1 MENRELKE
9 YLAEFADGTQVSVI
23 IANPKK
29 RKVYIP
35 EEIFMIKDE
44 KIGKPVI
51 CIQIAEERE
60 MEEDEIKAAEEDEKR
75 EKVRDQIS
83 ETFIFQF
90 PKEEEAEDE

>member
-1 MENRELKE
+1 MIWGGKRYGKQRIKRISCRICRWYTGE
-9 YLAEFADGTQVSVI
+9 YYYSESQ
-23 IANPKK
+23 K
-29 RKVYIP
+29 RKVYIL

-75 EKVRDQIS
+75 EK
-83 ETFIFQF
+83 
-90 PKEEEAEDE
+90 

>member
-1 MENRELKE
+1 MIWGGKGYGKQRIKRIPCRICRWYTGECYYSES
-9 YLAEFADGTQVSVI
+9 Q
-23 IANPKK
+23 KK

-75 EKVRDQIS
+75 EK
-83 ETFIFQF
+83 
-90 PKEEEAEDE
+90 

>member
-1 MENRELKE
+1 MSGRKFISTLTKPSPSHASHLPPLTLKE

-44 KIGKPVI
+44 KIGKPVL

-75 EKVRDQIS
+75 EK
-83 ETFIFQF
+83 
-90 PKEEEAEDE
+90 